1 MGVNFQQSAQV
12 AAYVFKQRL
21 LRREKYPLVLML
33 EPLLRCNLACGG
45 CGKIQYPD
53 EILDMRLTPRQCWDA
68 IEECGAPM
76 VSIAGGEPLIHKEIG
91 EIVRGF
97 VERKKFIYLCTN
109 AILLEKKLSLFEPS
123 KYLTFS
129 IHMDGPEKLHDT
141 MVCRDGVYQK
151 AVAAIKA
158 AKAAGFQVTTNT
170 TVFRGEDPAEIR
182 AMFDEMKALGV
193 DGFMISP
200 GYSYEKAPQQELFLQ
215 REETV
220 ALFRQILDGHKEK
233 GWQFNQSP
241 FFLEFLQGKHPQYD
255 CTPWGMPLRSVFGW
269 QKPCYLL
276 QEGYAQSYKELLET
290 TDWSQYGCK
299 SGNSKCANCM
309 VHSGYEATA
318 VNDHFARPGASL
330 VAALSGS

>member
-12 AAYVFKQRL
+12 AGYVFKQRL

-53 EILDMRLTPRQCWDA
+53 DVLDMRLTPQQCMDA
-68 IEECGAPM
+68 IDECGAPM
-76 VSIAGGEPLIHKEIG
+76 VSIAGGEPLIHKEIDQ
-91 EIVRGF
+91 IVKGF
-97 VERKKFIYLCTN
+97 VERKKYIYLCTN
-109 AILLEKKLSLFEPS
+109 AILLEKNLHRFEPS

-129 IHMDGPEKLHDT
+129 IHMDGNEKLHDT
-141 MVCRDGVYQK
+141 MVCREGVYKK

-158 AKAAGFQVTTNT
+158 AKAAGFTVTTNT
-170 TVFRGEDPAEIR
+170 TVFRGENPKDIR
-182 AMFDEMKALGV
+182 EMFDEMKALGV

-200 GYSYEKAPQQELFLQ
+200 GYSYEKAPQQDLFLQ
-215 REETV
+215 REETIE
-220 ALFRQILDGHKEK
+220 LFKQILDGHKEK
-233 GWQFNQSP
+233 GWAFNQSP
-241 FFLEFLQGKHPQYD
+241 FFLEFLQGKHTGYD

-276 QEGYAQSYKELLET
+276 QEGYAKSYKELLET
-290 TDWSQYGCK
+290 TDWSSYGCK
-299 SGNSKCANCM
+299 SGNPKCANCM

-330 VAALSGS
+330 VAALSG